1 MHFSF
6 RAIFK
11 PFKPKLKNTVIIIT
25 SIIIVV
31 CSLALAIHVIVGGH
45 KSWRISFQEGRIF
58 YVQHTT
64 VLASMCYFTY
74 PKLDKILLY
83 SYILIYSIG
92 LWFPAIIL
100 FTLHFIMYHK
110 LKKEAQ
116 IRTNT
121 STMDSTLQMRRMMKT
136 FSVIVIAFYICMIPH
151 SILHTYLTHTVILG
165 KVMNRKLYYTM
176 SLTFTCLQNINS
188 CLNPLI
194 YAKIHLKIYS
204 ALKRVWKYFSSCTSQ
219 SCITSQRSGLPSIEM
234 RERTRKTEY
243 VNSNDGYQLGVGDTE
258 SNNGDSVQ
266 NTRL

>member
-1 MHFSF
+1 MQSNKANLNITPFSF

-11 PFKPKLKNTVIIIT
+11 PFKPKLKNTVIILT

-151 SILHTYLTHTVILG
+151 SILHTYLTHTVISG

-194 YAKIHLKIYS
+194 YAKIHLKICS
-204 ALKRVWKYFSSCTSQ
+204 ALKRVWHFVASCTFKTSSISQ
-219 SCITSQRSGLPSIEM
+219 QSETSSIEM
-234 RERTRKTEY
+234 RGGIRKRES
-243 VNSNDGYQLGVGDTE
+243 VNSQLSSSGDTVE
-258 SNNGDSVQ
+258 S
-266 NTRL
+266 RL